1 VQRYSGSKILNMRTI
16 LYLIRKEFLQIFRD
30 KFIGKAIFGVPIVQ
44 MLLLVPA
51 VTFEIRNVK
60 LCIIDRDMTTESREL
75 VNQLEGSTFFK
86 VRFSTFSEQEA
97 NNLLH
102 RGKCD
107 LVLQIPSGFGKET
120 GKGNPGRLL
129 VSVNAIN
136 AVNAQLSW
144 AYLNG
149 VIRDYNMNIIAENT
163 GSNIFASIPQIQ
175 VTNRYWYNEL
185 LNYKYYMLPG
195 VLGILVLA
203 IGFILAGLNLVKE
216 KESGTI
222 EQINVTPIKKYHFI
236 IAKMVP
242 FLIIGLIDLAVGL
255 IIGKLTFNIPFE
267 GSIALLFLGSTI
279 FMVAVLGLALFI
291 STFSGTQQQFMF
303 TAFFFI
309 IIFVLMSGIFT
320 PLESMPVWAQK
331 FDLINP
337 AAYVM
342 RINRM
347 VMLKGSTFQDISR
360 EIYSL
365 IVIAIVFT
373 TLAVNRYR
381 KTA

>member
-1 VQRYSGSKILNMRTI
+1 MRTI
-16 LYLIRKEFLQIFRD
+16 LYLIRKEFTQIFRD
-30 KFIGKAIFGVPIVQ
+30 KFIGKAIFGIPIVQ

-51 VTFEIRNVK
+51 VTFEIKNVDI
-60 LCIIDRDMTTESREL
+60 CIIDRDMTTESREL

-86 VRFSTFSEQEA
+86 VRFTTFSEQEA
-97 NNLLH
+97 NKLLY
-102 RGKCD
+102 RDKCD
-107 LVLQIPSGFGKET
+107 LVLQIPAGFGKET
-120 GKGNPGRLL
+120 GKGNPARIL
-129 VSVNAIN
+129 VSANAIN

-149 VIRDYNMNIIAENT
+149 VIRDFNMNIIAENISGQAYT
-163 GSNIFASIPQIQ
+163 PVPRIQ
-175 VTNRYWYNEL
+175 VTSRYWYNEL

-267 GSIALLFLGSTI
+267 GSIALLFLGSAI
-279 FMVAVLGLALFI
+279 FLVAVLGLALFI
-291 STFSGTQQQFMF
+291 STFSSTQQQFMF

-347 VMLKGSTFQDISR
+347 VMLKGSTFHDLNQ
-360 EIYSL
+360 EIFALTL
-365 IVIAIVFT
+365 IAAAFT
-373 TLAVNRYR
+373 VLAVYRYR